1 MYVFRCFDLSGSLHT
16 FAKICT
22 REGFAWSLIEVG
34 ITDSGWK
41 VIQVLSSAL
50 QCTDVQLGVGEW
62 FTGSLCNVCE
72 GLGLHQFYRNMS
84 R

>member
-1 MYVFRCFDLSGSLHT
+1 MYVFRCFDLSGLLHT

-41 VIQVLSSAL
+41 VIQLLSS
-50 QCTDVQLGVGEW
+50 TDVQLGI
-62 FTGSLCNVCE
+62 GS
-72 GLGLHQFYRNMS
+72 GLLDHYVMYVKG
-84 R
+84 